1 MRAIVKDGEVRGLK
15 DGTWRVRGSE
25 MWMLVAGDLS
35 RIIHFPAIIQSII
48 SPEQTM
54 GSSKLKVTLWWAP
67 PSRVWCMCACVCE
80 MDWRALRRTCC
91 SALVAASH
99 TRSHTLTCCWAE
111 LKSAH
116 GHIKTVIRAQ
126 GRGKRIRWGFFST
139 RSHLPEQGTASR
151 QSEQTGQQSHQVL
164 CVHVCMCVNDPHDS
178 WVYLLVTCNFGY
190 LGI

>member
-1 MRAIVKDGEVRGLK
+1 MRAIVKDSEVRGLK

-48 SPEQTM
+48 SPEQTV

-80 MDWRALRRTCC
+80 MDWRALT
-91 SALVAASH
+91 SH
-99 TRSHTLTCCWAE
+99 THRHTVTCCWAE

-126 GRGKRIRWGFFST
+126 GRGKRIRWGIFFHKVTSAKAGNSQPSVWT
-139 RSHLPEQGTASR
+139 DRAAEPPGA
-151 QSEQTGQQSHQVL
+151 L
-164 CVHVCMCVNDPHDS
+164 CACVYVCEWSP
-178 WVYLLVTCNFGY
+178 WLLRLFIGY
-190 LGI
+190 L

>member
-1 MRAIVKDGEVRGLK
+1 MHAIVKDSEVWGLK

-48 SPEQTM
+48 SPEQTV

-80 MDWRALRRTCC
+80 MDWRALRMARC
-91 SALVAASH
+91 SALVAASL
-99 TRSHTLTCCWAE
+99 TRTHTLTCCWAE

-116 GHIKTVIRAQ
+116 RHIKTVIGAQ
-126 GRGKRIRWGFFST
+126 ESWKRIRWVFFFP
-139 RSHLPEQGTASR
+139 RSHLPEQETASR

-164 CVHVCMCVNDPHDS
+164 CVCMLVPLS
-178 WVYLLVTCNFGY
+178 LVLVTCNFGY